1 MGGDAMMKASRKPDI
16 MADAAYWILTQKSTQ
31 CTGNF
36 FVDEDLLR
44 KIGVKDF
51 EHYAN
56 VPGEKLG
63 LDFFL
68 PDEDVQVDFTKDQ
81 TIFSK
86 KSKL

>member
-1 MGGDAMMKASRKPDI
+1 
-16 MADAAYWILTQKSTQ
+16 
-31 CTGNF
+31 
-36 FVDEDLLR
+36 
-44 KIGVKDF
+44 
-51 EHYAN
+51 